1 MGMRKKRMKK
11 WAAVGF
17 MILIIL
23 AAAYMLNRHSGV
35 NPGTYEGICWQ
46 VMGYELLL
54 LAGGYGL
61 AAVMMGKQKKKRMR
75 KDVFPHVG

>member
-1 MGMRKKRMKK
+1 MEKNRMKQRI
-11 WAAVGF
+11 AAGF

-23 AAAYMLNRHSGV
+23 TAVYMLSCYSGS
-35 NPGTYEGICWQ
+35 NPETYEGICWQ

-61 AAVMMGKQKKKRMR
+61 AAVMMGKQKKKRAR
-75 KDVFPHVG
+75 RDGLSHVG